1 MTRKRKVDNTQS
13 EHHEDGDKKNRMDSY
28 GYQSHQNEGPSQD
41 GQFRRSF
48 PQKPRGGPFAGR
60 GGHRFSNGDGNFN
73 GDRGG
78 RYGGGRD
85 DREPNFNDGEKGGT
99 DGKAE
104 YPTELVA
111 YLRNIRQLKETE
123 ERVDE
128 MVYDKCA
135 EECAGVED
143 KLLSF
148 RESCIVVEE
157 VFGSTPHSA
166 ELFLS
171 GLARIKHKRLL
182 DLLFS
187 GQSAHTIETLIYA
200 LYPIKTHKPIEL
212 IEKFNDLLCDNWT
225 DATTC
230 QNSAFLIRCLARV
243 TCGLKRKEKN
253 AQGDPVQLVQGQS
266 AEIKAE
272 LSRIFDRIAS
282 LALEDAAN
290 PRVENVHVSLVV
302 QDVLEADITAKMGK
316 SSALVDK
323 ILSSVT
329 ENGLRQ
335 LWLGKNSSRVWE
347 KLVMSCR
354 EETLQSLWDK
364 VIVGHVSELAMHACA
379 NFPLQKFIGSVK
391 SLELATDVCD
401 ETTPLIEKLLSADRW
416 GVVEALLRCAA
427 RHEELQEPLLK
438 QLRKFFKASKVDNKL
453 NFLLN
458 TLTLN
463 KYNGKTFYVSDCHLH
478 GSLLVEV
485 LLSFNKVKT
494 LSACLEALQADEVM
508 QLAKNRCGSHVLQ
521 ATFSS
526 KNIGDEV
533 KEKLIKAFENDWE
546 SLISD
551 VYGSHV
557 FETIWD
563 RYDVRR
569 RQDLMKKL
577 VPIRSDSKFWKFAML
592 RCDMYLFRKDRKAWV
607 EKMKKSVKAVKH

>member
-13 EHHEDGDKKNRMDSY
+13 EHHEDVDKKNRMDSY
-28 GYQSHQNEGPSQD
+28 GYQSHQDEGPSQD

-48 PQKPRGGPFAGR
+48 PQKPRGGPSAGR

-85 DREPNFNDGEKGGT
+85 DREPNFND
-99 DGKAE
+99 
-104 YPTELVA
+104 
-111 YLRNIRQLKETE
+111 
-123 ERVDE
+123 
-128 MVYDKCA
+128 
-135 EECAGVED
+135 
-143 KLLSF
+143 
-148 RESCIVVEE
+148 
-157 VFGSTPHSA
+157 GSTPHSA

-200 LYPIKTHKPIEL
+200 LHPIKTHKPIEL

-316 SSALVDK
+316 SSA
-323 ILSSVT
+323 
-329 ENGLRQ
+329 
-335 LWLGKNSSRVWE
+335 
-347 KLVMSCR
+347 
-354 EETLQSLWDK
+354 
-364 VIVGHVSELAMHACA
+364 
-379 NFPLQKFIGSVK
+379 
-391 SLELATDVCD
+391 LATDVCD

-533 KEKLIKAFENDWE
+533 KEKLNDWE

-569 RQDLMKKL
+569 RQELMKKL
-577 VPIRSDSKFWKFAML
+577 SDSKFWKFAML